1 MKKLLLVKK
10 YFLHKRNF
18 SLSLILL
25 PLICFTQITRPGVN
39 SVVQPTITIL
49 HTEPE
54 QPIEGNP
61 VLIYFRFTNNDI
73 QGRSLTGWIG
83 ADINSGI
90 GAPGI
95 SVADWAVIDLPKKH
109 YIDGAISVQAPVA
122 GTDKKIRVF
131 FYETKNTVNG
141 SLTKSSP
148 LYIGERSINIGALI
162 SFKLDTFIVRHTR
175 ARTADTD
182 WGSLYV
188 SLNDQ
193 PAMKPSSFFLGN
205 FENGTFDFN
214 PHLRSSILTISKE
227 RFESDPI
234 IVIPGNNSILR
245 IAYFVYN
252 GGSIANSN
260 EFLKGFAEATANPA
274 LFKGARPGRKA
285 WFDALRVLCPML
297 NIAGA
302 CDGFVVGD
310 SMMIQTNDLFNNT
323 LFGNARFSRRFNSE
337 EFASQIGCGNTSDYE
352 VLSSTKR
359 LSSAN
364 DAYNN
369 FSQVYP
375 SVTAS
380 QKLNTVSAKEYKT
393 PISWKTLETIDAMG
407 NFIPANDPSYGYMT
421 GNIYNAPA
429 EITKPLLVILRGTRT
444 SYMINGNAYNV
455 FSNISLNKVTAI
467 IQLIPGPKKLNPN
480 MINKYK
486 TRAGTGSR

>member
-1 MKKLLLVKK
+1 ML
-10 YFLHKRNF
+10 F
-18 SLSLILL
+18 
-25 PLICFTQITRPGVN
+25 Q
-39 SVVQPTITIL
+39 
-49 HTEPE
+49 E
-54 QPIEGNP
+54 
-61 VLIYFRFTNNDI
+61 
-73 QGRSLTGWIG
+73 
-83 ADINSGI
+83 
-90 GAPGI
+90 
-95 SVADWAVIDLPKKH
+95 
-109 YIDGAISVQAPVA
+109 
-122 GTDKKIRVF
+122 
-131 FYETKNTVNG
+131 
-141 SLTKSSP
+141 
-148 LYIGERSINIGALI
+148 
-162 SFKLDTFIVRHTR
+162 
-175 ARTADTD
+175 
-182 WGSLYV
+182 
-188 SLNDQ
+188 
-193 PAMKPSSFFLGN
+193 
-205 FENGTFDFN
+205 
-214 PHLRSSILTISKE
+214 
-227 RFESDPI
+227 
-234 IVIPGNNSILR
+234 NNSILR

-380 QKLNTVSAKEYKT
+380 QKLNIFSAKEYKT

-421 GNIYNAPA
+421 GNIYNAPQR
-429 EITKPLLVILRGTRT
+429 L
-444 SYMINGNAYNV
+444 
-455 FSNISLNKVTAI
+455 
-467 IQLIPGPKKLNPN
+467 QNPC
-480 MINKYK
+480 
-486 TRAGTGSR
+486 